1 MRGVFPEPPGRLK
14 KREPMRNP
22 LANEDA
28 AFRLV
33 LGTIAY
39 LAPIV
44 LASWIATWLGVVVF
58 VAATVVAVVVLH
70 GGRTSSRAA
79 RGTVERAAV
88 TDTWRILVIA
98 DETLGSPRL
107 QDVVVR
113 IADGVAEDVL
123 VICPVTSARSLS
135 AAADEERLREAVAA
149 LRAAGIDARG
159 ALGDADPVA
168 ALEAALQEFAAD
180 EIVISTQAAGH
191 SAWLEQGVVAAAR
204 NRFDGPVTHVIGDA
218 PPEA

>member
-1 MRGVFPEPPGRLK
+1 
-14 KREPMRNP
+14 MRNP

-58 VAATVVAVVVLH
+58 LAATVAAVVVLR
-70 GGRTSSRAA
+70 GGRASEPAVPD
-79 RGTVERAAV
+79 TVARAAV
-88 TDTWRILVIA
+88 TDTRRILVIA

-107 QDVVVR
+107 QDAIVR

-135 AAADEERLREAVAA
+135 ASAGEERLREAVAA
-149 LRAAGIDARG
+149 LRAAGVEARG
-159 ALGDADPVA
+159 SLGDADPVA

-180 EIVISTQAAGH
+180 EIVISTHAAGH
-191 SAWLEQGVVAAAR
+191 SDWLEQGVVASAAA
-204 NRFDGPVTHVIGDA
+204 RFDGPVTHVVV
-218 PPEA
+218 